1 MWGFW
6 NLWQH
11 PYAPHV
17 HDPGDSKDS
26 RIATPRICQTDL
38 AGLIAGI
45 SVTRTLFQRYL
56 PKNNKIKKI
65 MVTVKKETRARRPGA
80 ASTRPLPSNV
90 SVWEKAAFTLFAITP
105 PSIFSIYKKNIL
117 VYEFREFLSSSA
129 RLIWSLRSCFL
140 MTVRLSSKYLMSAFA
155 RSSSPSKK
163 FLQCLRR

>member
-17 HDPGDSKDS
+17 HDPGDSRDS
-26 RIATPRICQTDL
+26 RIANPRICQTDL

-65 MVTVKKETRARRPGA
+65 MVTVKNETSARCPGA
-80 ASTRPLPSNV
+80 ASIRPFPSNV
-90 SVWEKAAFTLFAITP
+90 SVCEKAAFTLFAISP
-105 PSIFSIYKKNIL
+105 PSMFFYIKKIY
-117 VYEFREFLSSSA
+117 
-129 RLIWSLRSCFL
+129 
-140 MTVRLSSKYLMSAFA
+140 
-155 RSSSPSKK
+155 
-163 FLQCLRR
+163 